1 MPYYKN
7 LRAAGLNLLHQYH
20 TGIVCNLHEHS
31 MKYKLATY
39 RNRYQQCLTSCIK
52 HCPHQAFFFTEKGHW
67 TRNICEV
74 VSDTVWLLFYS
85 SSTIRHHRT
94 EIFRVDRI
102 RRYFSVK
109 KAICQQGFT
118 HIWLFQKKLKRST
131 YLSLPLFRAMI
142 STHYTTTVHW
152 SDGWR
157 KREKINPSVF
167 VLVLKFQFRIKRNH
181 LRYISVFHLYYIYR
195 LLIVIYD
202 CL

>member
-31 MKYKLATY
+31 MNYKLATY

-85 SSTIRHHRT
+85 LAALLQFQHNPTPQNRNISCWPYSQILFGQKSHLSTRLYAYMIVSEEAKT
-94 EIFRVDRI
+94 I
-102 RRYFSVK
+102 Y
-109 KAICQQGFT
+109 
-118 HIWLFQKKLKRST
+118 LFIITS
-131 YLSLPLFRAMI
+131 F
-142 STHYTTTVHW
+142 
-152 SDGWR
+152 
-157 KREKINPSVF
+157 
-167 VLVLKFQFRIKRNH
+167 
-181 LRYISVFHLYYIYR
+181 
-195 LLIVIYD
+195 
-202 CL
+202 

>member
-31 MKYKLATY
+31 MNYKLATY
-39 RNRYQQCLTSCIK
+39 RNRYQQCLTSRIK
-52 HCPHQAFFFTEKGHW
+52 HCPHQAFFLPKRVTEHEISVKWCQIQFG
-67 TRNICEV
+67 C
-74 VSDTVWLLFYS
+74 SFTVWLLFYS

-118 HIWLFQKKLKRST
+118 HI
-131 YLSLPLFRAMI
+131 
-142 STHYTTTVHW
+142 
-152 SDGWR
+152 
-157 KREKINPSVF
+157 
-167 VLVLKFQFRIKRNH
+167 
-181 LRYISVFHLYYIYR
+181 
-195 LLIVIYD
+195 
-202 CL
+202 